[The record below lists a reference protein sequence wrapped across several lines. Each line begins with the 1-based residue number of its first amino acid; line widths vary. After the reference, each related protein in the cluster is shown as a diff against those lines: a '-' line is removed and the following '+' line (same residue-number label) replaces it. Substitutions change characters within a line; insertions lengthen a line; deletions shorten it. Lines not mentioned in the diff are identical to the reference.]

1 VRPGAAV
8 RLDEPNLT
16 LPTRQ
21 ILLVS
26 LVAPAAIAGLWTL
39 VGWIAG
45 RPIWPVAGVAGAGVV
60 AISAIVSTLATV
72 PWIPKPAST
81 AGLAWMAG
89 SALRGV
95 LSIAGGLLLYSAPP
109 FGWSED
115 LAKGASPLLFAVATA
130 WFVALLAEVAVIARH
145 VLRAIP
151 GP

>member
-1 VRPGAAV
+1 
-8 RLDEPNLT
+8 LDEPNLA
-16 LPTRQ
+16 LPTGA
-21 ILLVS
+21 ILFVS
-26 LVAPAAIAGLWTL
+26 VVVPAIIAGVWTL
-39 VGWIAG
+39 AGWIAG
-45 RPIWPVAGVAGAGVV
+45 NPVWPIAGLAGAAVV
-60 AISAIVSTLATV
+60 ALSAILSTLATV

-89 SALRGV
+89 SALRGM

-145 VLRAIP
+145 VLRANP
-151 GP
+151 